1 MRSYIS
7 HRCLTCLFLLP
18 ALMLF
23 VSGCG
28 DQPLPD
34 APYAGASR
42 ELMENPAAAAAKL
55 KGVEEEKAKSKSSA
69 KAEAARAKAATADP
83 RGK

>member
-1 MRSYIS
+1 
-7 HRCLTCLFLLP
+7 
-18 ALMLF
+18 MLF

-55 KGVEEEKAKSKSSA
+55 KGVEEEKAKTKSKGSE
-69 KAEAARAKAATADP
+69 KAAAARAKAATADP

>member
-1 MRSYIS
+1 
-7 HRCLTCLFLLP
+7 
-18 ALMLF
+18 MLF

>member
-1 MRSYIS
+1 
-7 HRCLTCLFLLP
+7 
-18 ALMLF
+18 MLF

-55 KGVEEEKAKSKSSA
+55 KGVEEAQAKSKSSA